1 MALELKN
8 PHSVMAALQTRPID
22 VTEIRLTAGS
32 AQGSW
37 GDVADE
43 ARSQRIPV
51 VIKKS
56 APQKMKRRQAEDQG
70 RRTAGSVALVKPRT
84 PFVLSEL
91 FPDSGQETGGLWLA
105 LDCIQDPHNIGAIFR
120 TAAFFGV
127 RGIVLTKDRSAPIN
141 ATVYDVASGG
151 MEAVP
156 FAVETNLSRSMTQA
170 KETGVWIMGTSE
182 HAEEDVSVYSQDRP
196 WMVVIG
202 NEEKGLRHLTLEQ
215 CDVVTRLTP
224 TGIVDSLN
232 ASVAAGIMSII
243 VTSSVSGSN
252 YSGFML
258 FWSEP
263 VCPRSPLG
271 FLQPADYFG
280 CTRNTCL

>member
-32 AQGSW
+32 AQGNW

-56 APQKMKRRQAEDQG
+56 APQKMKRRQSEDQG
-70 RRTAGSVALVKPRT
+70 RRTAGSVALVKPRN
-84 PFVLSEL
+84 PSVLSEL
-91 FPDSGQETGGLWLA
+91 FPASEQGGESSGLWLA

-156 FAVETNLSRSMTQA
+156 FAVETNLSRSITQA
-170 KETGVWIMGTSE
+170 KETGVWVMGTSE
-182 HAEEDVSVYSQDRP
+182 HAEEDVSTFSQDRP

-202 NEEKGLRHLTLEQ
+202 NEEKGLRRLTLEQ

-232 ASVAAGIMSII
+232 ASVAAGIMIAR
-243 VTSSVSGSN
+243 
-252 YSGFML
+252 F
-258 FWSEP
+258 
-263 VCPRSPLG
+263 SP
-271 FLQPADYFG
+271 FG
-280 CTRNTCL
+280 PGTK

>member
-32 AQGSW
+32 AQGNW

-56 APQKMKRRQAEDQG
+56 APQKMKRRQSEDQG
-70 RRTAGSVALVKPRT
+70 RRTAGSVALVKPRN
-84 PFVLSEL
+84 PSVLSEL
-91 FPDSGQETGGLWLA
+91 FPASEQGGETSGLWLA

-156 FAVETNLSRSMTQA
+156 FAVETNLSRSITQA
-170 KETGVWIMGTSE
+170 KETGVWVMGTSE
-182 HAEEDVSVYSQDRP
+182 HAEEDVSTFSQDRP

-202 NEEKGLRHLTLEQ
+202 NEEKGLRRLTLEQ

-232 ASVAAGIMSII
+232 ASVAAGIMIAR
-243 VTSSVSGSN
+243 
-252 YSGFML
+252 F
-258 FWSEP
+258 
-263 VCPRSPLG
+263 SP
-271 FLQPADYFG
+271 FG
-280 CTRNTCL
+280 PGAK

>member
-1 MALELKN
+1 LIQESALVALELKN

-232 ASVAAGIMSII
+232 ASVAAGIMIAR
-243 VTSSVSGSN
+243 
-252 YSGFML
+252 F
-258 FWSEP
+258 
-263 VCPRSPLG
+263 SP
-271 FLQPADYFG
+271 FG
-280 CTRNTCL
+280 PGTK

>member
-22 VTEIRLTAGS
+22 VTEVRLTAG
-32 AQGSW
+32 AVQGSW

-43 ARSQRIPV
+43 ARRQRIPV

-56 APQKMKRRQAEDQG
+56 APQKMNRRQSEDQG
-70 RRTAGSVALVKPRT
+70 RRTAGSVALVKPRI
-84 PFVLSEL
+84 PSALSEL
-91 FPDSGQETGGLWLA
+91 FPDPGQDAQTGGLWLA

-156 FAVETNLSRSMTQA
+156 FAVETNLSRSISQA

-182 HAEEDVSVYSQDRP
+182 HAEEDVSAYSQDRP
-196 WMVVIG
+196 WLIVIG
-202 NEEKGLRHLTLEQ
+202 NEEKGLRRLTLEQ

-232 ASVAAGIMSII
+232 ASVAAGIMIARFSPF
-243 VTSSVSGSN
+243 G
-252 YSGFML
+252 
-258 FWSEP
+258 P
-263 VCPRSPLG
+263 VIK
-271 FLQPADYFG
+271 
-280 CTRNTCL
+280 